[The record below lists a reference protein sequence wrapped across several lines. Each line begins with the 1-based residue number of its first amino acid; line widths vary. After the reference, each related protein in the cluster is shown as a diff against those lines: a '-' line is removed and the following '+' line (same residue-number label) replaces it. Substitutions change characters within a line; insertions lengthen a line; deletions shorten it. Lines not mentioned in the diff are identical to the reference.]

1 MKSLHIGVFN
11 PTLIYTASPYCGDEV
26 FAKGFE
32 KNGFDV
38 IRFDYRASADCNTE
52 LQNISININPDVVWL
67 GKCERLTEE
76 TIISLRNKFKDA
88 IFCSWAADVRD
99 TPTTHDLA
107 KCRHIDYFFGTFG
120 GDYLRAHLTTNMRLV
135 CSILA
140 FTDSDFYKKYEITP
154 EFESDVLWT
163 GHRCSGDNSLRNQV
177 IDYLSVD
184 KYRSDHRRHVNVLGL
199 NEWLGYPEYNK
210 YMTGAKIGIGVN
222 SFKRTKYSS
231 DRLGNY
237 LATGTFFLTEKIEG
251 LAACFRDG
259 VHVDSFSTVEEMNS
273 KVNYYLTHDDER
285 EGIAREGQKLVLD
298 CFDCKPLV
306 KNILHIINT
315 GQSLYDWD
323 DLYTT

>member
-1 MKSLHIGVFN
+1 
-11 PTLIYTASPYCGDEV
+11 
-26 FAKGFE
+26 
-32 KNGFDV
+32 
-38 IRFDYRASADCNTE
+38 
-52 LQNISININPDVVWL
+52 
-67 GKCERLTEE
+67 
-76 TIISLRNKFKDA
+76 
-88 IFCSWAADVRD
+88 
-99 TPTTHDLA
+99 
-107 KCRHIDYFFGTFG
+107 
-120 GDYLRAHLTTNMRLV
+120 
-135 CSILA
+135 
-140 FTDSDFYKKYEITP
+140 
-154 EFESDVLWT
+154 
-163 GHRCSGDNSLRNQV
+163 
-177 IDYLSVD
+177 
-184 KYRSDHRRHVNVLGL
+184 
-199 NEWLGYPEYNK
+199 
-210 YMTGAKIGIGVN
+210 MTGAKIGIGEN
-222 SFKRTKYSS
+222 SFKMTKYSS